1 MLKNIYLLLIFI
13 LGFFLTPS
21 VTYACSKSSNN
32 VAKECSIRELN
43 KEKSH
48 QKHIRDVKNNQC
60 EKDHPCNS
68 NNGSCNGK
76 CGHSS
81 CRCITFYS
89 NYLFIP
95 QYINTEYRSFSLENT
110 QKFSY
115 KKDYISSGFYFI
127 WQPPK
132 IS

>member
-60 EKDHPCNS
+60 EKDHPCKLTDAPEPVLAEEKS
-68 NNGSCNGK
+68 PLT
-76 CGHSS
+76 
-81 CRCITFYS
+81 I
-89 NYLFIP
+89 
-95 QYINTEYRSFSLENT
+95 
-110 QKFSY
+110 KFVH
-115 KKDYISSGFYFI
+115 
-127 WQPPK
+127 
-132 IS
+132 